1 MKVSCRCCH
10 NVMLKDNAIRVP
22 GEKYITYYCSKRCF
36 AKNLIAHSKGAIADL
51 NLSDEQIDKILDI
64 VMGVV

>member
-10 NVMLKDNAIRVP
+10 NVMLKDNAIKVP
-22 GEKYITYYCSKRCF
+22 GEKFITYYCSKRCF
-36 AKNLIAHSKGAIADL
+36 AKSLIAHSKGAIADL

-64 VMGVV
+64 VMD